1 MRFFKNTH
9 AFYAGIDLHARTLY
23 LCVLHHA
30 GNKLLH
36 RELPCRVDELNLAL
50 APYRKDLVVACETT
64 FCWYWLA
71 DFCHERDITFV
82 LGHALFMKAI
92 HGGKAK
98 NDRIDAEKIAALL
111 RGGVLPQAYVYP
123 AGMRETRDLLRRR
136 SSLVRQRS
144 QAMVHIQLTNA
155 QWLFPVEMG
164 KRLQYASKRIDIDK
178 AFGDPSV
185 QLSVASDL
193 ANLDHFDEEIRKL
206 ELHLER
212 SAKVDDSQAFFLL
225 KTIPGVGKVLALTML
240 YEIHDIGRFP
250 TVGNFISY
258 CRLVKCAHTSAGKS
272 YGTGGAKIGN
282 AHLRW
287 AFGEAAVLLIRESAE
302 AKSYVDR
309 MTKKHGK
316 PKAISILAAKIA
328 RTVYHM
334 LRRKQAFDAARFWN
348 TLSTRRKPTVKVS

>member
-1 MRFFKNTH
+1 MRFYKTTH
-9 AFYAGIDLHARTLY
+9 AFYAGIDLHSRTLY
-23 LCVLHHA
+23 LCVVDA
-30 GNKLLH
+30 DGNKRLH
-36 RELPCRVDELNLAL
+36 RELKCCIEELQLAL
-50 APYRKDLVVACETT
+50 APFREGLVVACETT

-98 NDRIDAEKIAALL
+98 NDRIDAEKIAALM

-136 SSLVRQRS
+136 TQLVRQRS
-144 QAMVHIQLTNA
+144 TAMVHIQMTNA
-155 QWLFPVEMG
+155 QWLFPVDIG
-164 KRLQYASKRIDIDK
+164 RRLQRAGSRVDIDK
-178 AFGDPSV
+178 AFADPSV
-185 QLSVASDL
+185 RLSVESDL
-193 ANLDHFDEEIRKL
+193 AVITHCDEQIRKL

-212 SAKVDDSQAFFLL
+212 SAKIDDPQSFFLL
-225 KTIPGVGKVLALTML
+225 KTIPGIGKILSLTIL
-240 YEIHDIGRFP
+240 YEIHSVDRFP
-250 TVGNFISY
+250 SVGQFISY

-287 AFGEAAVLLIRESAE
+287 AFGEAAVLLIRESTE
-302 AKSYVDR
+302 AKSFVDR

-316 PKAISILAAKIA
+316 AKAISILAAKVA

-334 LRRKQAFDAARFWN
+334 LRRRQAFDANRFWN
-348 TLSTRRKPTVKVS
+348 TLSNRRKPAVKTA

>member
-1 MRFFKNTH
+1 MRFYKNTH
-9 AFYAGIDLHARTLY
+9 AFYAGIDLHSRTLY
-23 LCVLHHA
+23 LCVLDHN

-36 RELPCRVDELNLAL
+36 RELNCRVDELEL
-50 APYRKDLVVACETT
+50 APYRDGLVVACETT
-64 FCWYWLA
+64 FCWYWLP

-136 SSLVRQRS
+136 SGLVRQRS

-155 QWLFPVEMG
+155 QWLFPAEIG
-164 KRLQYASKRIDIDK
+164 KKLQYASKRGNLDQ

-185 QLSVASDL
+185 RLSIESDL
-193 ANLDHFDEEIRKL
+193 AGIDHFDEQIRKL
-206 ELHLER
+206 ELYLER

-240 YEIHDIGRFP
+240 YEIHSIERFP

-287 AFGEAAVLLIRESAE
+287 AFGEAAVLLIRESSE
-302 AKSYVDR
+302 AKSFVDR
-309 MTKKHGK
+309 MTRKHGK
-316 PKAISILAAKIA
+316 AKAISILAAKIA

-348 TLSTRRKPTVKVS
+348 TLSTRRKSTLKAS

>member
-1 MRFFKNTH
+1 MRFYKSTH
-9 AFYAGIDLHARTLY
+9 TFYAGIDLHARTLY
-23 LCVLHHA
+23 LCVVDADGHKRLHQ
-30 GNKLLH
+30 
-36 RELPCRVDELNLAL
+36 ELKCRVDELELAL
-50 APYRKDLVVACETT
+50 APFREGLAVACETT

-136 SSLVRQRS
+136 TQLVRQRS
-144 QAMVHIQLTNA
+144 MAMVHIQMTNA
-155 QWLFPVEMG
+155 QWLFPVDIG
-164 KRLQYASKRIDIDK
+164 KRLQYASKRTDIDK
-178 AFGDPSV
+178 AFLNTSV
-185 QLSVASDL
+185 QLSVESDL
-193 ANLDHFDEEIRKL
+193 AGIDHCDEQIRKL

-212 SAKVDDSQAFFLL
+212 SAKVDDPQSFFLL
-225 KTIPGVGKVLALTML
+225 KTIPGIGKVLGLTIL
-240 YEIHDIGRFP
+240 YEIHSVDRFP
-250 TVGNFISY
+250 TVGQFISY

-287 AFGEAAVLLIRESAE
+287 AFGEAAVLLIRESPE
-302 AKSYVDR
+302 AKSFVDR

-334 LRRKQAFDAARFWN
+334 LRRRQAFDAQRFWN
-348 TLSTRRKPTVKVS
+348 TLSTRKKSAVKAS